1 MSEQKKE
8 QRWNIF
14 RELLPHN
21 GKLVTPKSLQKDVPC
36 IPVIKR
42 IKHIIKWHCKPA
54 CSPGLNIDKSECLM
68 YKGTTFSL
76 CFSMFM
82 ELFDYLR
89 TFHVVPFHVTDVVDH
104 YKL

>member
-1 MSEQKKE
+1 MSEQEKE

-14 RELLPHN
+14 RELLPYY
-21 GKLVTPKSLQKDVPC
+21 GKLVTPEFLQKAVPC

-42 IKHIIKWHCKPA
+42 IKPIIKWHCKPA
-54 CSPGLNIDKSECLM
+54 CSPGVNIDKSELM

-82 ELFDYLR
+82 ELFDY
-89 TFHVVPFHVTDVVDH
+89 
-104 YKL
+104 